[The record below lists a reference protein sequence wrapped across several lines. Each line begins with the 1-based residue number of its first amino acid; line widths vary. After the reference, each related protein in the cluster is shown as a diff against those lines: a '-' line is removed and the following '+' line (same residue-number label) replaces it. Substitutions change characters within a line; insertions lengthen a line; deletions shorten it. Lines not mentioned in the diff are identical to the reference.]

1 MTKNIEKAMEYIDTY
16 LEPIEQIDLVIQI
29 LTSYLNEAWA
39 DGDKEEYDALNKII
53 NEIEKTKEM
62 WYKLKEEEKKKMT
75 KYFDRRYKKIEK
87 LIKDGK
93 IKNQNE
99 LITFAKKEVIKNYNC
114 LDDYAIIVDDLK
126 LLKLMGEY

>member
-1 MTKNIEKAMEYIDTY
+1 
-16 LEPIEQIDLVIQI
+16 
-29 LTSYLNEAWA
+29 
-39 DGDKEEYDALNKII
+39 
-53 NEIEKTKEM
+53 
-62 WYKLKEEEKKKMT
+62 MT

-93 IKNQNE
+93 IKNQEE

-114 LDDYAIIVDDLK
+114 LNDYAIIVDDLK